1 METVT
6 RATDASEFYLVLTP
20 AFGAP
25 FRASDAVTERFGNL
39 PEETRRDLAAVV
51 AELVTNAVAR
61 GLGGPITVAI
71 AVGDEAIHGE
81 VTDHGELVPF
91 DMPIGR

>member
-1 METVT
+1 METIT

-25 FRASDAVTERFGNL
+25 FRASEAVMGRFGYL

-51 AELVTNAVAR
+51 TELVTNAVAR

-81 VTDHGELVPF
+81 ITDHGEIVPF
-91 DMPIGR
+91 EMPVGR